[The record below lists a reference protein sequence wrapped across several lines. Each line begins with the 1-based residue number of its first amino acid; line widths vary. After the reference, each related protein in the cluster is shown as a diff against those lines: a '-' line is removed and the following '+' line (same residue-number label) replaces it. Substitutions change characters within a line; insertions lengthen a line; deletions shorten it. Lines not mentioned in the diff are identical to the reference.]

1 MSTEAPVAWPDE
13 VRAVYVLCHP
23 VKEKARWERLLPHLL
38 KRGVPADRI
47 RLCAPTWGTDLTPEV
62 IFRVYDPFLKRG
74 KLPAFSF
81 KGAGLTLG
89 EISLGLNFAAAVR
102 DAVGCGGPAAAV
114 RDAVASS
121 KSDGGSQDP
130 QKPEYFITLE
140 SDVWLRED
148 FVPRLRAT
156 LAAAMSVADL
166 SGAQPDYISLGEG
179 VGTRPTERA
188 NTSYYTPAAV
198 FKPPHQWV
206 FRCTDSM
213 LFSRRF
219 LERLSKSIVP
229 FKEIIDWEMN
239 FQLGFLHGA
248 QALWA
253 DPPLVEQGTC
263 YNRMATSLPS

>member
-1 MSTEAPVAWPDE
+1 MTQAAWPDE

-38 KRGVPADRI
+38 KRGVPQDRI
-47 RLCAPTWGTDLTPEV
+47 RLCAPTWGTDLTPET

-74 KLPAFSF
+74 KLPSFSF
-81 KGAGLTLG
+81 KGGGLTLG

-102 DAVGCGGPAAAV
+102 DSVGSGP
-114 RDAVASS
+114 
-121 KSDGGSQDP
+121 QDP

-148 FVPRLRAT
+148 FVPRLRTT
-156 LAAAMSVADL
+156 LAAAAAQQQQDL
-166 SGAQPDYISLGEG
+166 SGNKTEAPAWDYISLGEG
-179 VGTRPTERA
+179 VGTRPAERA
-188 NTSYYTPAAV
+188 NASYYAPAAV

-219 LERLSKSIVP
+219 LERLSKTIVP

-239 FQLGFLHGA
+239 FQLGFLHGGTP
-248 QALWA
+248 LWA

>member
-1 MSTEAPVAWPDE
+1 MSASAAAAWPDE

-38 KRGVPADRI
+38 KRGIPHDRI
-47 RLCAPTWGTDLTPEV
+47 RMCAPTWGTDLTPEV

-102 DAVGCGGPAAAV
+102 DS
-114 RDAVASS
+114 VASEPN
-121 KSDGGSQDP
+121 DP

-219 LERLSKSIVP
+219 LERLSKTMLP

-239 FQLGFLHGA
+239 FQLGFLHGG